1 MPRCP
6 FSVLCHLI
14 FFVDEQVNKD
24 ACSADYVE
32 FTFQDQYLGRN
43 DMWRLGEDLVGQ
55 CVYTHQE
62 IPFIGGIAAK
72 ISDIYIKGKRVRVA

>member
-1 MPRCP
+1 
-6 FSVLCHLI
+6 
-14 FFVDEQVNKD
+14 
-24 ACSADYVE
+24 
-32 FTFQDQYLGRN
+32 
-43 DMWRLGEDLVGQ
+43 MWRLGEDLVGQ